1 MVDLEESGSD
11 QEDAPSTGSSQSV
24 SHQSVSV
31 PGSRQSVS
39 VPGSSQS
46 VSASGSSQ
54 SVSLSGS
61 SQSVEGGSSHS
72 VPTSETGVLQDSLR
86 EEEDEISQPLVVNM
100 VPVQN
105 LSTNTE
111 YLERE
116 ETAMIERFL
125 SDGCGCNLV
134 SGSNCSTLFTAE
146 SLESYRRD
154 CSELTRAE
162 LDMTLL
168 GQLAAFT
175 NCSALTAH
183 SSRDWHPSVSRQ
195 RSYSLFWH
203 GGRRVCKKTFLFLHT
218 ISDKRLLNLQR
229 NIRENGLA
237 PRRHGNL
244 CRLPSNAI
252 SYIDTQRVVEF
263 LRSYSEANAI
273 LLPGRIPGY
282 KRTDIQL
289 LPSSTTKRLVWQQYC
304 AALVNSTHKQVAY
317 CWVCQANTTAIMRS
331 ANLPEEQKSAVSTYL
346 LKYILQFTSCAF

>member
-1 MVDLEESGSD
+1 
-11 QEDAPSTGSSQSV
+11 
-24 SHQSVSV
+24 
-31 PGSRQSVS
+31 
-39 VPGSSQS
+39 
-46 VSASGSSQ
+46 
-54 SVSLSGS
+54 
-61 SQSVEGGSSHS
+61 
-72 VPTSETGVLQDSLR
+72 
-86 EEEDEISQPLVVNM
+86 
-100 VPVQN
+100 
-105 LSTNTE
+105 
-111 YLERE
+111 
-116 ETAMIERFL
+116 MIERYL
-125 SDGCGCNLV
+125 SDGCGCDLA

-168 GQLAAFT
+168 GQLAVFT

-195 RSYSLFWH
+195 RSYSLFWD

-218 ISDKRLLNLQR
+218 ISDKRLRNLQR

-244 CRLPSNAI
+244 RRLPSNAI

-263 LRSYSEANAI
+263 LHSYSEANAI
-273 LLPGRIPGY
+273 LLPGCIPGY

-317 CWVCQANTTAIMRS
+317 STFCSIWRRVVPHIMVTKPMSDLCWVCQANTTAIMRS